1 VHPAAV
7 VAAPLELDR
16 VAHQLDAASHVVH
29 LAAHSAAPAD
39 AAGEL
44 LAEALGARPA
54 DPLFAFDAYL
64 LHLRA
69 QSERL
74 VVVIEDLDA
83 LPAPTAAWL
92 RRALDRS
99 RGALCA
105 LAGAPNPSAAER
117 AAARL
122 GLALHRPAPREP
134 ALPRYEAWLG
144 LGGSA
149 LLAVLLAGFAWGW
162 W

>member
-1 VHPAAV
+1 MHPVAA

-16 VAHQLDAASHVVH
+16 VAHELDAASHVVH
-29 LAAHSAAPAD
+29 LAGRPAEPAD
-39 AAGEL
+39 AASEL

-69 QSERL
+69 RSERL

-92 RRALDRS
+92 RRALDRA

-105 LAGAPNPSAAER
+105 LATAPDPTAAEQ
-117 AAARL
+117 AAARF
-122 GLALHRPAPREP
+122 GLALHHPAPREP

-149 LLAVLLAGFAWGW
+149 LLAVLLAAFAWEW